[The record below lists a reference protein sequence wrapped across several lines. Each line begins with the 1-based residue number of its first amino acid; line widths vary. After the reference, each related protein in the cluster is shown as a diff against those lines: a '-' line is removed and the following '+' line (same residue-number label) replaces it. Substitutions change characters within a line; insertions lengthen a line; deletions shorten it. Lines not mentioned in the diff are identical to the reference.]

1 MVKDKK
7 VTLVVAVVVLM
18 IAVMM
23 WGVMFLNGTSASSS
37 EIENGLYAYG
47 LTTQSGYDGTVR
59 EWLALLA
66 DKSAYEIAVENGYS
80 GSEEEWNN
88 EVEDAAENPVSVK
101 AAEFSKRG
109 EMLVTLS
116 NDSVLNL
123 GVAAEFSATDGVTNA
138 SISEDGQLE
147 VSYADGKAVKLGNAY
162 GEAQNVDNG
171 LSMQTIDMSSEGNL
185 KIALT
190 NQNTMDLGC
199 IKEAGA
205 EEVGVSGASIDEN
218 ENVLIT
224 LSDDSVI
231 NVSDVVGEAK
241 TEMKTVAVSKEGIL
255 TVTLGNDTKRILGSI
270 KYRVGIDG
278 KAPSFRENVVLT
290 EDGTKSGEDTDSI
303 IKAYINGVDGMNVV
317 NAYINENMEMIL
329 EMSNGQLINAG
340 NTGSGGVA
348 AAMFTVTFKDY
359 DGTVLKTETVERGKS
374 ATAPTS
380 PTRDGYVFIGWDVA
394 FDKISSDLTVIA
406 QYEESTTPVIYVAK
420 VSAENGDKSIQV
432 PVSIANNPGIMG
444 MVLTVTYD
452 ESVMTLK
459 GGTAGSALSGL
470 EMTAP
475 GKLGSGCKFGWDGMQ
490 EVTGNGEMLI
500 LTFDIKDS
508 AAAGIH
514 DIQISCGTGD
524 IFDGDYNDLSFEM
537 KKGTI
542 TIRTKISS
550 QSIYGATV
558 TASAGQTSIQVPI
571 SITDNPGI
579 IGMVLKISY
588 DESVMTLKS
597 GTAGAALSG
606 LAMTAPGN
614 LGSGC
619 KFGWDGTDAVA
630 SDGEILILTFDINDT
645 AAAGT
650 YDIQIAYTQGDI
662 FDGDYND
669 LTFELQKG
677 SIIIQ

>member
-7 VTLVVAVVVLM
+7 IAIIVAAFVLV
-18 IAVMM
+18 IAIVMG
-23 WGVMFLNGTSASSS
+23 GVMFLNRTSDSSS

-47 LTTQSGYDGTVR
+47 LTTQAGYAGTVQ
-59 EWLALLA
+59 EWMASLV
-66 DKSAYEIAVENGYS
+66 DKSTYDIAVENGYS
-80 GSEEEWNN
+80 GSEKEWNTS
-88 EVEDAAENPVSVK
+88 VETAAKDPVSIRT
-101 AAEFSKRG
+101 AEFSPKG
-109 EMLVTLS
+109 EILVTLS
-116 NDSVLNL
+116 NDFVLNL
-123 GVAAEFSATDGVTNA
+123 GMAAEFNAADGV
-138 SISEDGQLE
+138 SSVEIDEEGQFA
-147 VSYADGKAVKLGNAY
+147 VSYANGEDVKLGKVYDKTPKA
-162 GEAQNVDNG
+162 G
-171 LSMQTIDMSSEGNL
+171 LSMQTIDMNSEGNL
-185 KIALT
+185 KIELT
-190 NQNTMDLGC
+190 DHNSMDLAC
-199 IKEAGA
+199 IEPVGA
-205 EEVGVSGASIDEN
+205 EKVGVSGASIDEK
-218 ENVLIT
+218 ENLLIT

-231 NVSDVVGEAK
+231 NVSDVVGEER
-241 TEMKTVAVSKEGIL
+241 TEMKAVAVSKEGIL

-270 KYRVGIDG
+270 KYRAGIDG
-278 KAPSFRENVVLT
+278 KTPNFRENVVLAA
-290 EDGTKSGEDTDSI
+290 DGTQSRKGTDSI
-303 IKAYINGVDGMNVV
+303 IKAYINGVDGMKVV

-329 EMSNGQLINAG
+329 EMSNGQFINAG

-359 DGTVLKTETVERGKS
+359 DGTVLKTETVERGNS
-374 ATAPTS
+374 AIAPAS
-380 PTRDGYVFIGWDVA
+380 PTREGYVFIGWDVA
-394 FDKISSDLTVIA
+394 FDNVSSDLTVTA
-406 QYEESTTPVIYVAK
+406 QYEESTSPMIYVAK
-420 VSAENGDKSIQV
+420 VSAENGDKDIQV
-432 PVSIANNPGIMG
+432 PVSIANNAGIMG

-475 GKLGSGCKFGWDGMQ
+475 GKLGSGCKFGWDGTQ

-508 AAAGIH
+508 AAAGTY
-514 DIQISCGTGD
+514 DIQVSCGAGD

-537 KKGTI
+537 KKGTV
-542 TIRTKISS
+542 TISTKILS

-558 TASAGQTSIQVPI
+558 NASAGQTSVQVPI
-571 SITDNPGI
+571 SISDNPGI

-619 KFGWDGTDAVA
+619 KFGWDGTDAVS
-630 SDGEILILTFDINDT
+630 SDGEILILTFDIKDT

-650 YDIQIAYTQGDI
+650 YDIRISYTQGDI